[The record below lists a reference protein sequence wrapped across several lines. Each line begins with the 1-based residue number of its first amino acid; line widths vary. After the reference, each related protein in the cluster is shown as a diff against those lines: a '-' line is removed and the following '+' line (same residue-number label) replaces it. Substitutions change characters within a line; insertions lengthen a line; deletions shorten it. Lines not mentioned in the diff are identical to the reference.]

1 MKITVEDTLEQYE
14 KLYGL
19 EPCKREDFF
28 RYTMMKP
35 FEAMWRF
42 INVPLHAKEPG
53 GYDVVMAAKMLGH
66 LDLSETETGTH
77 VLQNLKEIGALS
89 TAKEVLHACTDF
101 TLQHGLK
108 IHADELKLGLY
119 IADPHKLELVN
130 GYSGFG
136 GIPGF
141 IQVTIYPNN
150 YNIPRIP
157 AVIAHEFHHNI
168 RFSYFD
174 WDHGN
179 ITVGEYLIIEGLAES
194 FARELYGQDSI
205 GPWVTSLDEEDEM
218 YSIQVLKNA
227 LNIKGFAE
235 VSSYMFGDI
244 YAKEQGYS
252 PVGLSPYAGYAI
264 GYKAVQSFMNLNHVG
279 IAEATLLQAD
289 EIIEQCG
296 LFD

>member
-1 MKITVEDTLEQYE
+1 MKITVEDTLEQYG

-19 EPCKREDFF
+19 EPGKREDFF
-28 RYTMMKP
+28 RNTMMKP
-35 FEAMWRF
+35 FETMWRF
-42 INVPLHAKEPG
+42 INVPLRAKEPG

-66 LDLSETETGTH
+66 LDLNETEKGTRI
-77 VLQNLKEIGALS
+77 LQKLKEIDALS
-89 TAKEVLHACTDF
+89 TAKETLQTCTDF

-108 IHADELKLGLY
+108 VNADELKLGLY

-141 IQVTIYPNN
+141 IQVTIHPND
-150 YNIPRIP
+150 YNISRIP

-168 RFSYFD
+168 RFSNFD

-179 ITVGEYLIIEGLAES
+179 VTVGEYLIIEGLAES
-194 FARELYGQDSI
+194 FAQELYGQDSI
-205 GPWVTSLDEEDEM
+205 GPWVTSLDEEDVL
-218 YSIQVLKNA
+218 YSIRVLKNA

-279 IAEATLLQAD
+279 IAEATLLKAD
-289 EIIEQCG
+289 EIIGHCG

>member
-1 MKITVEDTLEQYE
+1 MKITVEDTLDQYE

-19 EPCKREDFF
+19 EPCKRGDFF
-28 RYTMMKP
+28 RYTMMEP
-35 FEAMWRF
+35 FEAMWKL
-42 INVPLHAKEPG
+42 INVPLRAKEPG

-66 LDLSETETGTH
+66 LDLSETETG
-77 VLQNLKEIGALS
+77 LQALQKLKEIGVLS
-89 TAKEVLHACTDF
+89 TARETLQTCMDF

-108 IHADELKLGLY
+108 INADELKLGLY
-119 IADPHKLELVN
+119 IADPQKLELVK

-141 IQVTIYPNN
+141 IQVTIHPND

-179 ITVGEYLIIEGLAES
+179 VTVGEYLIIEGLAES

-205 GPWVTSLDEEDEM
+205 GPWVTSMDEEDM
-218 YSIQVLKNA
+218 LYSTQVMKNA

-244 YAKEQGYS
+244 YAKEQGYP
-252 PVGLSPYAGYAI
+252 PVGLSPYAGYAF

-289 EIIEQCG
+289 EIIKHCG

>member
-42 INVPLHAKEPG
+42 INVPLCAKEPG

-66 LDLSETETGTH
+66 LDLSETETGTQ
-77 VLQNLKEIGALS
+77 VLQKLKEISALS
-89 TAKEVLHACTDF
+89 TAKEALQTCIDF
-101 TLQHGLK
+101 TLQFGLK

-119 IADPHKLELVN
+119 IADPYKLELVN

-141 IQVTIYPNN
+141 IQVAIHPNE

-174 WDHGN
+174 WDQGN
-179 ITVGEYLIIEGLAES
+179 VTVGEYLIIEGLAES
-194 FARELYGQDSI
+194 FARELYGQDLI
-205 GPWVTSLDEEDEM
+205 GPWVTSLNEEDVL

-227 LNIKGFAE
+227 LNIKGFTE

-289 EIIEQCG
+289 EIIEHCG